1 MLKKIIFFILILC
14 VSLFFAYKYLYKE
27 HRNIENEQTV
37 YLVEGSNL
45 INEFSINFELAT
57 EKYLDKTIQ
66 IDGQVTH
73 VDDNFITVNNNVIC
87 YLKDKNSK
95 ELLNHYI
102 SVKGRCIGYDELLEE
117 VKIDECTIIN

>member
-1 MLKKIIFFILILC
+1 MKKIISPILILIFL
-14 VSLFFAYKYLYKE
+14 LFFAYKYLYKE

-37 YLVEGSNL
+37 YLVEGSDL
-45 INEFSINFELAT
+45 VTEFSINFELAT

-66 IDGQVTH
+66 VDGLVTD
-73 VDDNFITVNNNVIC
+73 VNDNFITVNNSVIC
-87 YLKDKNSK
+87 YFKDKNSK
-95 ELLNHYI
+95 ELLNLYI